1 MKTMLKIFSVLA
13 VLAMIGSLMPITA
26 LAEPTPVTATIKVS
40 VAVEGTPPSP
50 AEVYTIRLTAD
61 GDDFPMPDGK
71 TGGTADLKITGPGN
85 GSFPAIT
92 YDKIGIYTYTI
103 KQVAGTNSSATYDS
117 TVYNLKVTVY
127 WENDTLAVS
136 VALRKT
142 GTDKKLDTCSF
153 KVKYPTKTPP
163 TPTPKPT
170 PKPNRGGGTPFTP
183 DKDLN
188 GGTMINIGDCIE

>member
-1 MKTMLKIFSVLA
+1 MKTMRKIFSVLA
-13 VLAMIGSLMPITA
+13 VLAMIGSLIPVTA
-26 LAEPTPVTATIKVS
+26 LAEPTPVTVTIKAS

-50 AEVYTIRLTAD
+50 AETYTIRLTAE
-61 GDDFPMPDGK
+61 GDDYPMPNGK
-71 TGGTADLKITGPGN
+71 AGGTADLKITGPGN
-85 GSFPAIT
+85 GSFPAIS
-92 YDKIGIYTYTI
+92 YDHAGVFTYTI
-103 KQVAGTNSSATYDS
+103 RQVKGTNSEATYDS

-127 WENDTLAVS
+127 WENDALAVS

-153 KVKYPTKTPP
+153 KVKYPTKVPP
-163 TPTPKPT
+163 TPTPKP
-170 PKPNRGGGTPFTP
+170 KRGGGGTPFTP